1 MHALPTCAI
10 LNHGQMHS
18 HRINEAAADPVGQAM
33 ATKHVD
39 ETRIQRRQS
48 AALYQSGERASPALL
63 KSGSVGAAAHPPH
76 QQRARHTGSS
86 GSGRCPYQLAGTLPV
101 RGPDISSAF
110 GRRSSSVAPLAG
122 RRRAARGM
130 LLIHERQRLHLDPLA
145 AGRDPLAA
153 LASRQPPASRNGRP
167 RVDGG
172 RSAGW
177 GRHSGGVRKNKEA
190 VPDGNACV
198 ESRTPNLGVRF
209 SK

>member
-1 MHALPTCAI
+1 
-10 LNHGQMHS
+10 MHS

-167 RVDGG
+167 RSMAAAPQAGVGILGG
-172 RSAGW
+172 SEKIRRR
-177 GRHSGGVRKNKEA
+177 GRTTTLVFEVR
-190 VPDGNACV
+190 P
-198 ESRTPNLGVRF
+198 PNLGVRF